1 MDDPIALTSDLDQM
15 ARWVLSLPVD
25 DLRIEFTIRSSYT
38 LKMGGV
44 NTIGDL
50 VQRTPR
56 DVLMMRV
63 GGRRVLNEVERVLA
77 EMGLEL
83 AKETP

>member
-63 GGRRVLNEVERVLA
+63 GGRKVLNEVQRVLA

-83 AKETP
+83 TKETP